1 MVIEEMRKVKELKVA
16 EGVLRKAYKRT
27 KIEGFREE
35 EFQELERF
43 IKLKV
48 VGIDNENNV
57 ILTDTGKRVKE
68 YVEVLLRREYLWNI
82 AFAYGIDRC
91 SRGATISIPTDLSKI
106 GALYDRNFTKEGS
119 DKYIKHLCGEGS
131 VDKIDIT
138 ELGPISIGFRGTL
151 EMSGIRI
158 DKVYRCGGTE
168 EVLKKECAVKF
179 PITERQLLSD
189 RGIQEG
195 ISQGYYIPVEFPEKA
210 NVQLVV
216 KRDSK
221 IKGVREFYRFLK
233 ERKLK
238 IKTEPETEPSGERIS
253 ALKKFELL
261 GVKCDDSGASFDD
274 LLSGTPVMVS
284 NTIPACFPEKFIVLE
299 VPREE
304 PKNYAILDARKC
316 DKRVLDS
323 VRNVCKM
330 YDLNVN
336 FNNIFGKMAILI
348 NKPFIKEIESFR
360 RLSMS

>member
-1 MVIEEMRKVKELKVA
+1 MVIEEMRKVKELKIA

-48 VGIDNENNV
+48 VEIDNENNV

-91 SRGATISIPTDLSKI
+91 SWGYTISIPTDPSKI

-138 ELGPISIGFRGTL
+138 ELGSVSIAFRGTL
-151 EMSGIRI
+151 EMLGIRMN
-158 DKVYRCGGTE
+158 KVYRCGGTE

-179 PITERQLLSD
+179 PITERQLLD

-195 ISQGYYIPVEFPEKA
+195 ISQGYYIPVEFPGRA
-210 NVQLVV
+210 NVTLVV
-216 KRDSK
+216 KRDRK

-238 IKTEPETEPSGERIS
+238 IKTEPSDERIS
-253 ALKKFELL
+253 ALKKFKSL
-261 GVKCDDSGASFDD
+261 GIECDDSGASFDD
-274 LLSGTPVMVS
+274 LLSGTPVIVL

-316 DKRVLDS
+316 DKRVLNS

-330 YDLNVN
+330 YDLIKGRAKFN
-336 FNNIFGKMAILI
+336 FNIFSKMAILI
-348 NKPFIKEIESFR
+348 NEPFIKEIEDFR